1 MLQLDAIY
9 KAAHVLKEVVRRTD
23 LIYAPQINPEST
35 VYLKPENLQLTG
47 SFKVRGAYYKISQ
60 LSDEEKARGVIAC
73 SAGNHAQ
80 GVALA
85 ATKCGIKS
93 LICLPEGAPISKVEA
108 TKHYGAE
115 VCLVPGVYDDAYQK
129 ALQLRDEKGYT
140 FVHPFDDENVIA
152 GQGTIGLEL
161 LEEMPDVE
169 VVIVP
174 IGGGAE
180 TSIQLTNALEKLIDS
195 GIQLGERV
203 LGALIIFIIGK
214 FLVNWLNRLFARIL
228 EKRKVDP
235 SIQSFLKSMVNI
247 LLLIMLILA
256 VIGKLG
262 IELTGFAALLASAGV
277 AIGMALSGNL
287 QNFAGGLIILLFR
300 PYKVGDFIEASTG
313 ASGTVKEI
321 QIFHTIL
328 ITADNKM
335 IYVPNG
341 AMSSGVITNY
351 SKLDTRRIEWNFGVD
366 YGEDYNKVEKVLR
379 EIIANDKRI
388 LTSPAPFI
396 ELGELAAS
404 SVNIKIRVWV
414 NSSDYWNV
422 FFSMNQTVYTT
433 FNKEGINFPF
443 PQLTVH
449 QA

>member
-1 MLQLDAIY
+1 ML
-9 KAAHVLKEVVRRTD
+9 
-23 LIYAPQINPEST
+23 
-35 VYLKPENLQLTG
+35 
-47 SFKVRGAYYKISQ
+47 
-60 LSDEEKARGVIAC
+60 
-73 SAGNHAQ
+73 
-80 GVALA
+80 LA
-85 ATKCGIKS
+85 S
-93 LICLPEGAPISKVEA
+93 
-108 TKHYGAE
+108 
-115 VCLVPGVYDDAYQK
+115 
-129 ALQLRDEKGYT
+129 
-140 FVHPFDDENVIA
+140 
-152 GQGTIGLEL
+152 
-161 LEEMPDVE
+161 
-169 VVIVP
+169 
-174 IGGGAE
+174 E

-379 EIIANDKRI
+379 EIIANDKRVF
-388 LTSPAPFI
+388 SPVLP
-396 ELGELAAS
+396 LLL
-404 SVNIKIRVWV
+404 N
-414 NSSDYWNV
+414 
-422 FFSMNQTVYTT
+422 
-433 FNKEGINFPF
+433 
-443 PQLTVH
+443 
-449 QA
+449 

>member
-1 MLQLDAIY
+1 ML
-9 KAAHVLKEVVRRTD
+9 
-23 LIYAPQINPEST
+23 S
-35 VYLKPENLQLTG
+35 
-47 SFKVRGAYYKISQ
+47 SS
-60 LSDEEKARGVIAC
+60 
-73 SAGNHAQ
+73 
-80 GVALA
+80 
-85 ATKCGIKS
+85 
-93 LICLPEGAPISKVEA
+93 
-108 TKHYGAE
+108 
-115 VCLVPGVYDDAYQK
+115 
-129 ALQLRDEKGYT
+129 
-140 FVHPFDDENVIA
+140 
-152 GQGTIGLEL
+152 
-161 LEEMPDVE
+161 
-169 VVIVP
+169 
-174 IGGGAE
+174 E
-180 TSIQLTNALEKLIDS
+180 TSVQITNALEKLIDS
-195 GIQLGERV
+195 GISLGERV
-203 LGALIIFIIGK
+203 LGALIIFIVGK

-300 PYKVGDFIEASTG
+300 PYKVGDYIDASTG

-321 QIFHTIL
+321 QIFQITIFN
-328 ITADNKM
+328 ISK
-335 IYVPNG
+335 IVYVPNG

-351 SKLDTRRIEWNFGVD
+351 SNLDTRRIEWNFGVD
-366 YGEDYNKVEKVLR
+366 YGEDFEKVEKILR
-379 EIIANDKRI
+379 NIIKADQRI
-388 LTSPAPFI
+388 LTAPAPFI

-404 SVNIKIRVWV
+404 SVNIKVRVWV
-414 NSSDYWNV
+414 KSSDYWDV
-422 FFSMNQTVYTT
+422 FFYMNQTVYAT

>member
-1 MLQLDAIY
+1 ML
-9 KAAHVLKEVVRRTD
+9 
-23 LIYAPQINPEST
+23 S
-35 VYLKPENLQLTG
+35 
-47 SFKVRGAYYKISQ
+47 SS
-60 LSDEEKARGVIAC
+60 
-73 SAGNHAQ
+73 
-80 GVALA
+80 
-85 ATKCGIKS
+85 
-93 LICLPEGAPISKVEA
+93 
-108 TKHYGAE
+108 
-115 VCLVPGVYDDAYQK
+115 
-129 ALQLRDEKGYT
+129 
-140 FVHPFDDENVIA
+140 
-152 GQGTIGLEL
+152 
-161 LEEMPDVE
+161 
-169 VVIVP
+169 
-174 IGGGAE
+174 E
-180 TSIQLTNALEKLIDS
+180 TSVQITNALEKLIDS
-195 GIQLGERV
+195 GISLGERV
-203 LGALIIFIIGK
+203 LGALIIFIVGK

-300 PYKVGDFIEASTG
+300 PYKVGDYIDASTG

-328 ITADNKM
+328 ITPDNKM
-335 IYVPNG
+335 VYVPNG

-351 SKLDTRRIEWNFGVD
+351 SNLDTRRIEWNFGVD
-366 YGEDYNKVEKVLR
+366 YGDFEKVEKILR
-379 EIIANDKRI
+379 NIIKADQRI
-388 LTSPAPFI
+388 LTAPAPFI

-404 SVNIKIRVWV
+404 SVNIKVRVWV
-414 NSSDYWNV
+414 KSSDYWDV
-422 FFSMNQTVYTT
+422 FFYMNQTVYAT

>member
-1 MLQLDAIY
+1 ML
-9 KAAHVLKEVVRRTD
+9 
-23 LIYAPQINPEST
+23 
-35 VYLKPENLQLTG
+35 
-47 SFKVRGAYYKISQ
+47 
-60 LSDEEKARGVIAC
+60 
-73 SAGNHAQ
+73 
-80 GVALA
+80 LA
-85 ATKCGIKS
+85 S
-93 LICLPEGAPISKVEA
+93 
-108 TKHYGAE
+108 
-115 VCLVPGVYDDAYQK
+115 
-129 ALQLRDEKGYT
+129 
-140 FVHPFDDENVIA
+140 
-152 GQGTIGLEL
+152 
-161 LEEMPDVE
+161 
-169 VVIVP
+169 
-174 IGGGAE
+174 E
-180 TSIQLTNALEKLIDS
+180 TNIQLTNALEKLIDS
-195 GIQLGERV
+195 GIQLGTKV
-203 LGALIIFIIGK
+203 LGALLIFVIGK
-214 FLVNWLNRLFARIL
+214 FLVNWLNKLFARIL
-228 EKRKVDP
+228 EKRKVEP

-328 ITADNKM
+328 VTADNKM
-335 IYVPNG
+335 VYVPNG

-351 SKLDTRRIEWNFGVD
+351 NKLDTRRIEWNFGIE
-366 YGEDYNKVEKVLR
+366 YGEDYNKVTQILQ
-379 EIIANDKRI
+379 EIIAHDKRI
-388 LTSPAPFI
+388 LTTPTPFI

-404 SVNIKIRVWV
+404 SVNIKVRVWV
-414 NSSDYWNV
+414 KSTDYWDV

-433 FNKEGINFPF
+433 FNKECINFPF